1 MILKIEMIVQVY
13 IFEMFRILNRL
24 QMGKNRKLRAKTF
37 IEFIKL
43 LSTKKVI
50 DFYDLIHEFI
60 ERLIRYTLFISRIRS
75 VEHNNKIQAFDK
87 TQNFREYF
95 TSR

>member
-1 MILKIEMIVQVY
+1 
-13 IFEMFRILNRL
+13 MFRILNRL
-24 QMGKNRKLRAKTF
+24 QIKKKRKFRAKTF

-50 DFYDLIHEFI
+50 DFRDLIYKLVK
-60 ERLIRYTLFISRIRS
+60 RLICYILFISRVRN
-75 VEHNNKIQAFDK
+75 VEHNIKIQVFHK